1 MRQFATGDN
10 KYFHREGCVRV
21 QRVGIVGVIMRKK
34 TLVKAG
40 KEKLEA
46 KSEGESGEQT
56 LVAKNK
62 GGRPRLRVSDEA
74 KKKVLQGVRLG
85 IPIDRLIPIAI
96 PSGSPGAWANLMRL
110 DPVFAEAIQSAKA
123 EGELDLVLRVS
134 SSADGWQSSAWLLER
149 TRGYVARQ
157 QLEHSGPG
165 GKSLTIA
172 HQVLAVVNPA
182 ERA

>member
-1 MRQFATGDN
+1 
-10 KYFHREGCVRV
+10 
-21 QRVGIVGVIMRKK
+21 MRKK

-40 KEKLEA
+40 KAKLEGGN
-46 KSEGESGEQT
+46 EGGGLVGKTCGEGGE
-56 LVAKNK
+56 VKVKGK
-62 GGRPRLRVSDEA
+62 GGRPRTLVSDEA

-96 PSGSPGAWANLMRL
+96 PSGSPGAWQNLMRL